1 MHNKTPPAE
10 VLRLR
15 VPSRFALVVAAA
27 KRARQIREGARPLVD
42 CGSAHPITIALHE
55 IAEGKILVEA
65 HGEVVEAAPEPQEG
79 EATEAAE
86 QSEGVVAPAEQPQE

>member
-1 MHNKTPPAE
+1 MHNRTPPAE

-65 HGEVVEAAPEPQEG
+65 HGEVVEAAPEAQEG
-79 EATEAAE
+79 EPTEAAE
-86 QSEGVVAPAEQPQE
+86 QSEEAAESTKEP